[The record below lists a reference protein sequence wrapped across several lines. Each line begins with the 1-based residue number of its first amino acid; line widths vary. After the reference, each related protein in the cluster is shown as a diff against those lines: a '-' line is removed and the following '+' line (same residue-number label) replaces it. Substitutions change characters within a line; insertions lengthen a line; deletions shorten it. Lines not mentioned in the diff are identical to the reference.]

1 MNGVIPP
8 VIWCNTT
15 TNAYTEVFIRI
26 EKNGVIPPV
35 VSTMNILWE
44 SATESY

>member
-15 TNAYTEVFIRI
+15 TSGYTEVFIRI

-35 VSTMNILWE
+35 VSTMNICMELD
-44 SATESY
+44 